1 MTLLTLSIIVSLL
14 MVKDDYWIK
23 TNFPVIVLLRDV
35 LVMLSD
41 IIIDMRVR
49 EYETQTGP
57 DRRHQMTPS
66 FPIQQTI
73 TTQQSNCINLQGLCK
88 SDFVLSDL
96 LQDIFMG
103 NELIPDVIDRP
114 PLYPLDLTYK
124 TIRTFPGMRL
134 TADMTRSVLKEV
146 KWRH

>member
-1 MTLLTLSIIVSLL
+1 
-14 MVKDDYWIK
+14 
-23 TNFPVIVLLRDV
+23 
-35 LVMLSD
+35 
-41 IIIDMRVR
+41 
-49 EYETQTGP
+49 
-57 DRRHQMTPS
+57 MTPS
-66 FPIQQTI
+66 FSLQQTI
-73 TTQQSNCINLQGLCK
+73 TTQQSNFINFQGLCK
-88 SDFVLSDL
+88 SDFVLNDL

-146 KWRH
+146 QWRH

>member
-1 MTLLTLSIIVSLL
+1 
-14 MVKDDYWIK
+14 
-23 TNFPVIVLLRDV
+23 
-35 LVMLSD
+35 
-41 IIIDMRVR
+41 
-49 EYETQTGP
+49 
-57 DRRHQMTPS
+57 MTPS

-146 KWRH
+146 K